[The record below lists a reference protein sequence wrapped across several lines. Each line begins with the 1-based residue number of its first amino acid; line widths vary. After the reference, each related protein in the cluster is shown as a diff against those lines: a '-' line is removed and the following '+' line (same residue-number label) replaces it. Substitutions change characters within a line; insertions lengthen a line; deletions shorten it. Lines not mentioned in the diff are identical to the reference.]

1 MRVLLFGATGS
12 AGGGVLRAC
21 LDSPVVTRVR
31 AVVRRPLA
39 VTHAKLESVTHAD
52 YADYSAIASAF
63 ADVDACFWCLGKSS
77 TQVKSEAEYRRLTY
91 DYTLAAARALR
102 AASPAAI
109 FHFISGAS
117 TRLDSRYMWA
127 RVKAETE
134 RDLRA
139 EGGAVCCWRPAAI
152 DGVPSASEPALFRIL
167 RPVFRLLAP
176 FRSLYIKA
184 EDIGLAMIAAT
195 RERRDGVTF
204 ENAAIRD
211 LADSSRGR

>member
-12 AGGGVLRAC
+12 AGGGVLKAC
-21 LDSPVVTRVR
+21 LASPQVTRVR

-102 AASPAAI
+102 AASPTAV

-167 RPVFRLLAP
+167 RPAFRLLAP

>member
-21 LDSPVVTRVR
+21 LDSPAVTSVR

-63 ADVDACFWCLGKSS
+63 AGVDACFWCLGKSS
-77 TQVKSEAEYRRLTY
+77 TQVKSEAEYRRLTH

-102 AASPAAI
+102 AASPKAV

-167 RPVFRLLAP
+167 RPAFRLLAP

-211 LADSSRGR
+211 LADSSRAR

>member
-21 LDSPVVTRVR
+21 LDSPAVTSVR

-39 VTHAKLESVTHAD
+39 VTHAKLESLTHAD

-63 ADVDACFWCLGKSS
+63 ANVDACFWCLGKSS
-77 TQVKSEAEYRRLTY
+77 TQVKSEAEYRRLTH

-109 FHFISGAS
+109 FHFISGAG

-127 RVKAETE
+127 RVKAEAE

-152 DGVPSASEPALFRIL
+152 DGVPSASEPALFRIA
-167 RPVFRLLAP
+167 RPIFRLLAP
-176 FRSLYIKA
+176 FRSLYVRA

-195 RERRDGVTF
+195 VDRRDGVIF

-211 LADSSRGR
+211 LADTSRPR

>member
-1 MRVLLFGATGS
+1 MRIVLFGASGS

-21 LDSPVVTRVR
+21 LDSPQVSHVR
-31 AVVRRPLA
+31 AVVRRPLGL
-39 VTHAKLESVTHAD
+39 THAKLETVTHGDFAD
-52 YADYSAIASAF
+52 YTAIAAAF

-91 DYTLAAARALR
+91 DYALAAAKTLH
-102 AASPAAI
+102 AARRSSI

-117 TRLDSRYMWA
+117 TRLDSRQMWA

-134 RDLRA
+134 RDLLA

-152 DGVPSASEPALFRIL
+152 DGVPSASEPALFRVMRPVMRLL
-167 RPVFRLLAP
+167 RPFRG
-176 FRSLYIKA
+176 LYVKA
-184 EDIGLAMIAAT
+184 EDIGLAMIVAT
-195 RERRDGVTF
+195 QDRRDGVIF

-211 LADSSRGR
+211 LADTARPR